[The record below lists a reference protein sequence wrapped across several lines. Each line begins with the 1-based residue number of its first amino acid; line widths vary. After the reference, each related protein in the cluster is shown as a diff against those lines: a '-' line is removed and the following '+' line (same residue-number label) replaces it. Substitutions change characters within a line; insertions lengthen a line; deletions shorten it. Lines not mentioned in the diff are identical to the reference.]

1 VPLDV
6 ADARPLNPATARA
19 LRSGGLDMGNEAT
32 CTLKIGKQT
41 KAGTA
46 LLESSE
52 LIFRPAGG
60 SPRLK
65 IPFSAMKS
73 VKALDG
79 RVYLETADTVIS
91 LNVGAIAEKWRD
103 KILHP
108 KSRAEKLG
116 IKAGTNVSLLGEF
129 EEAFLTELRA
139 STKAISNGKITASSD
154 LIFLSVNLAK
164 DLPSAI
170 DKTAKAVK
178 GATALW
184 IVYPKGK
191 KEITENDVLTAGRK
205 SGLKDV
211 RVVAFSPTHTALKFV
226 IPIANR

>member
-1 VPLDV
+1 
-6 ADARPLNPATARA
+6 
-19 LRSGGLDMGNEAT
+19 MGKEAT

-41 KAGTA
+41 TAGKA
-46 LLESSE
+46 LLETSE
-52 LIFRPAGG
+52 IIFRPASG

-65 IPFSAMKS
+65 IPFSSMKS
-73 VKALDG
+73 VKAVDG
-79 RVYLETADTVIS
+79 QLYLETADAMIS
-91 LNVGAIAEKWRD
+91 LSVGAIAEKWRD

-116 IKAGTNVSLLGEF
+116 IKPGANVSLLGEF
-129 EEAFLTELRA
+129 DEAFLIELRA
-139 STKAISNGKITASSD
+139 STKAISNGKIAASSD
-154 LIFLSVNLAK
+154 LIFLSANLAK

-170 DKTAKAVK
+170 GKAAKAMK

-205 SGLKDV
+205 FGLKDV
-211 RVVAFSPTHTALKFV
+211 KVVAFSPTHTALKFV